1 MPLRPVLGALGAAAA
16 AVLTLGTPAT
26 AAPDANLTIDQTAR
40 LSADGTVTVYGTY
53 RCFDANGL
61 VFVGAAI
68 SQDPSA
74 TRYGIGGTRAVC
86 DGAYHRWHN
95 SGTVTPNRLT
105 PARPASRPP
114 SSNSAPTAACPCPT
128 STPHA
133 IGTWY
138 WSQTEPTPGCPA
150 PAGAGQP
157 RYPVRTLGVRTG
169 HGQGRPVSCRR
180 PP

>member
-16 AVLTLGTPAT
+16 AVLTLSTPAT

-86 DGAYHRWHN
+86 DGAYHPWHT

-105 PARPASRPP
+105 PGPARVE
-114 SSNSAPTAACPCPT
+114 AALVELRSHSGLPLPEV
-128 STPHA
+128 HA
-133 IGTWY
+133 T
-138 WSQTEPTPGCPA
+138 
-150 PAGAGQP
+150 
-157 RYPVRTLGVRTG
+157 
-169 HGQGRPVSCRR
+169 HRR
-180 PP
+180 DVVLVAD